1 MGDKFDSSTYEPWT
15 FGSGAWGWVLW
26 NNSHGKTVGVRRVN
40 NNKEQIIH
48 WQMTVCIWKGTGAIY
63 WKCWLSIHMSDKETL
78 INWIPKEVSK
88 MLRFLAK
95 MPSSKCN
102 LQRNYLKCGWSVV
115 FCVEGPIPKSNT
127 KLQDELL
134 CSWISVIIRKTS
146 IYLCFIDL
154 KKWSLFL
161 LVMQDLDSFSFWAG
175 VYLDFFTE
183 FAAFRI
189 PVVRNVQKKKMI

>member
-1 MGDKFDSSTYEPWT
+1 
-15 FGSGAWGWVLW
+15 
-26 NNSHGKTVGVRRVN
+26 
-40 NNKEQIIH
+40 
-48 WQMTVCIWKGTGAIY
+48 MTVRIWKGTDAIY
-63 WKCWLSIHMSDKETL
+63 WKWWLSIHMSNKETL

-102 LQRNYLKCGWSVV
+102 FQRNYLKCGWSVV

-134 CSWISVIIRKTS
+134 CSWFSVIIYNTS
-146 IYLCFIDL
+146 IYHCYMDL

-183 FAAFRI
+183 FAAFWI
-189 PVVRNVQKKKMI
+189 PVLRNVQKKIINQMAYKSCFLIEFRLDKVPVLIIASFLTHVLEFHYIKNYVMY